1 VHLGAG
7 DIAGLAAAGFAAGAI
22 NSAAGGGSLISFP
35 TLVAL
40 GYPALAANVTN
51 TVALCPGYLGG
62 VLEYRRELTGQ
73 RARLVRLTA
82 VSIAGAV
89 AGAALLGATSQA
101 VFHALAPALVLA
113 ACALLA
119 LQPTVKRRL
128 ARRSGAHRRW
138 VLPAQLPAAVYGA
151 YFGAGLGVVVLA
163 ILAVLVDDT
172 LQRLNAAKGWL
183 SLVINLVAAAY
194 FVAFESVRWEAV
206 AVIAPASLLGGPA
219 GVALARRLSDR
230 TLRLSVIAFGV
241 AASAY
246 LATTI

>member
-1 VHLGAG
+1 MHLGAG

-22 NSAAGGGSLISFP
+22 NSAAGGGSLVSFP
-35 TLVAL
+35 TLVAI
-40 GYPALAANVTN
+40 GYPALVANVTN
-51 TVALCPGYLGG
+51 TVALCPGYFGG
-62 VLEYRRELTGQ
+62 VLEYRRELAGQ
-73 RARLVRLTA
+73 RPRLIPLTT
-82 VSIAGAV
+82 VSVAGAL

-101 VFHALAPALVLA
+101 TFRAAAPALVLA

-128 ARRSGAHRRW
+128 ARRRGKHRW
-138 VLPAQLPAAVYGA
+138 VLAAQLPAAIYGA

-172 LQRLNAAKGWL
+172 LQRLNAAKAWL
-183 SLVINLVAAAY
+183 SLAINVVAAAY
-194 FVAFESVRWEAV
+194 FIAFESVRWEAV
-206 AVIAPASLLGGPA
+206 AVVAPASLLGGPA
-219 GVALARRLSDR
+219 GVFVARRLSDR

>member
-35 TLVAL
+35 TLVAV
-40 GYPALAANVTN
+40 GYPALVANVTN
-51 TVALCPGYLGG
+51 TVALCPGYVGG
-62 VLEYRRELTGQ
+62 VLQYRRELGGQ
-73 RARLVRLTA
+73 RPRLIPLTA
-82 VSIAGAV
+82 VSVAGAV

-101 VFHALAPALVLA
+101 VFHAVAPALVLT

-119 LQPTVKRRL
+119 LQPAVKRRL
-128 ARRSGAHRRW
+128 AHRGGQRRP
-138 VLPAQLPAAVYGA
+138 VLAAQLPAAIYGA

-163 ILAVLVDDT
+163 ILAALVDDT
-172 LQRLNAAKGWL
+172 LQRLNAAKAWL
-183 SLVINLVAAAY
+183 SLAVNVVAAAW
-194 FVAFESVRWEAV
+194 FIAFDSVKWEAV
-206 AVIAPASLLGGPA
+206 AVIAPASLLGGPV
-219 GVALARRLSDR
+219 GVFLARRLSDR
-230 TLRLSVIAFGV
+230 ALRWSVVAFGI